1 MTASIRV
8 ALMAAALG
16 VVGMVA
22 CGNPT
27 GLTASFS
34 TITDTFQLYTLNS
47 APQGA
52 PNAVYT
58 FGFQTS
64 GSLGVRAGSGLA
76 FDVAL
81 DLTPDGKVVLYPV
94 RRVANALGRGHQV
107 GLQVANGTFES
118 LTSAPRNGYTY
129 DSTKTVSVGQAVAY
143 EANNSASCQF
153 SYNGY
158 SVYGKLVVDS
168 VDIAQQKLYVRAT
181 VNPNCGFRSF
191 APGVPKN

>member
-22 CGNPT
+22 CGDPT

-34 TITDTFQLYTLNS
+34 TITDTLQLYTLNS

-64 GSLGVRAGSGLA
+64 GTLGVRAGSGFA

-81 DLTPDGKVVLYPV
+81 DLAPDGKVVLYPI
-94 RRVANALGRGHQV
+94 RRVANPLAGGHQV
-107 GLQVANGTFES
+107 GLQLVNGTFES
-118 LTSAPRNGYTY
+118 VTSAPRNGYTY
-129 DSTKTVSVGQAVAY
+129 DSTKTVSVGQVVAF
-143 EANNSASCQF
+143 EAINTASCTY

-168 VDIAQQKLYVRAT
+168 VNAAQQKLFVRAT
-181 VNPNCGFRSF
+181 ANPNCGFRSF